1 MENLKKKF
9 IDYINDDN
17 YVPKTMKEIL
27 IDLGYFNPSDLKEF
41 NQIYDILNQMKEQRY
56 YFESKKSRIVSPLMM
71 NLHIGTFISNRK
83 GFGFIRYDK
92 KDIRDLYI
100 PSKDRFTAMNGDR
113 VVAEITK
120 EASGYT
126 RAEGRI
132 VDIVERVTTQIVG
145 RFKDHDNFGFVIPRD
160 DSLCSD
166 IFIPKKYK
174 NSAKEDDVVVVEI
187 IHWQTMEKKNP
198 EGKIVEVLGNK
209 DDRGIEIESIIREHG
224 LPLEFQQKVL
234 DEANYVAVPIPEE
247 EYERRRDLR
256 NESIFTMDGAD
267 AKDLDDA
274 IQVKLLDN
282 GNYLLGVHIADVTHY
297 VREKSN
303 LDKEAL
309 KRATSVYLVDKVI
322 PMLPKQL
329 SNGVCSLN
337 PNEDK
342 LTLSV
347 EMEIDNK
354 GNVVKY
360 DIFESIINSKARMVY
375 TDVSDI
381 LENNDR
387 GKKIKYAELVDDF
400 RYAEKLARI
409 LMKKREKRGA
419 LDFNFPEPYIHLDDK
434 GRPYSIEP
442 YERRIA
448 NRIIEEF
455 MLVANETVA
464 EHFYWLGIPFVY
476 RIHETPSSTKMESLN
491 NFMNQYNII
500 VKGDLEE
507 VHPKSL
513 QKIIKE
519 VEGKQGEKAIH
530 TLILRSLKQAKYSPE
545 CSGHFGLAAKYY
557 CHFTSPI
564 RRYPDLQIHRIIKE
578 YINKGISGRRE
589 DKLKDIVF
597 KASEQSSEMERKAEV
612 AERDIDKYYK
622 CIYMEDKIGEEFT
635 GIISSVTGYGF
646 YVELPDTVEGL
657 VPISSLTQDS
667 YIYDEN
673 KHELIGQGYSNEMH
687 IISFKIGDEV
697 NVKLDSVNPEAREI
711 TFSLL

>member
-1 MENLKKKF
+1 MEEAKKSFISIINSFLYKPLTRKEFVAQLKIENVEEFYKMLDELEKDMYFIETKKGRIIPPTQAGLFVGKF
-9 IDYINDDN
+9 I
-17 YVPKTMKEIL
+17 
-27 IDLGYFNPSDLKEF
+27 S
-41 NQIYDILNQMKEQRY
+41 
-56 YFESKKSRIVSPLMM
+56 
-71 NLHIGTFISNRK
+71 HRK
-83 GFGFIRYDK
+83 GFGFIESDSEHE
-92 KDIRDLYI
+92 RDLYI
-100 PSKDRFTAMNGDR
+100 QSKDVNGAVHGDR

-120 EASGYT
+120 EASGYK
-126 RAEGRI
+126 RAEGKVIQIIKRN
-132 VDIVERVTTQIVG
+132 TTQIVG
-145 RFKDHDNFGFVIPRD
+145 VFKPHENFAFVVPKRNEFRTD
-160 DSLCSD
+160 VY
-166 IFIPKKYK
+166 IPKKFF
-174 NSAKEDDVVVVEI
+174 NEAREDDMVIVEI
-187 IHWQTMEKKNP
+187 TKWEVDDKKP
-198 EGKIVEVLGNK
+198 EGKVIEVLGNK
-209 DDRGIEIESIIREHG
+209 DNRGIEIESIIREHG
-224 LPLEFQQKVL
+224 LPLEFEQKVL
-234 DEANYVAVPIPEE
+234 DEANFVAVPIPNE

-256 NESIFTMDGAD
+256 HKNIFTMDGAD

-274 IQVKLLDN
+274 ICIEMLDN

-303 LDKEAL
+303 LDKESL

-337 PNEDK
+337 AGTDK

-347 EMEIDNK
+347 EMEINEK
-354 GNVVKY
+354 GKVVKY
-360 DIFESIINSKARMVY
+360 DIFESVINSKARMVY

-387 GKKIKYAELVDDF
+387 GLKIKYAELVDDF
-400 RYAEKLARI
+400 RLAEKLARI

-419 LDFNFPEPYIHLDDK
+419 LDFNFPEPYIHLDEN

-464 EHFYWLGIPFVY
+464 EHFYWLGTPFVY

-491 NFMNQYNII
+491 NFMNQYNIL

-578 YINKGISGRRE
+578 YINKGINGRRE

-635 GIISSVTGYGF
+635 GIISGVTGYGF

-673 KHELIGQGYSNEMH
+673 KHELIGQGYGNEMH

-697 NVKLDSVNPEAREI
+697 KVRLDSVNAEAREI
-711 TFSLL
+711 TFNLL

>member
-1 MENLKKKF
+1 
-9 IDYINDDN
+9 
-17 YVPKTMKEIL
+17 MKERIKKEIVDFINSDDYKPMTL
-27 IDLGYFNPSDLKEF
+27 DEISEELKLLEEYTKEDIIEVIKELDNDLYIVYTK
-41 NQIYDILNQMKEQRY
+41 KQR
-56 YFESKKSRIVSPLMM
+56 VLSPLQA
-71 NLHIGTFISNRK
+71 NTHVGTFIAHKK
-83 GFGFIRYDK
+83 GFGFVKYDK
-92 KDIRDLYI
+92 EDMQDLFI
-100 PSKDRFTAMNGDR
+100 PSKNVNHAMHGDR
-113 VVAEITK
+113 VIAEIIK
-120 EASGYT
+120 EASGFK
-126 RAEGRI
+126 RREGSI
-132 VDIVERVTTQIVG
+132 VTVIKRNTHQVVGVFER
-145 RFKDHDNFGFVIPRD
+145 HEHFGFVKPREKSVGDVYIPEK
-160 DSLCSD
+160 
-166 IFIPKKYK
+166 FF
-174 NSAKEDDVVVVEI
+174 NEAEEGDVVVVEL
-187 IHWQTMEKKNP
+187 TCFPYKDKKA
-198 EGKIVEVLGNK
+198 EGKIVEVLGNEN
-209 DDRGIEIESIIREHG
+209 DRGIEIESIIREHG
-224 LPLEFQQKVL
+224 LPLEFNQKVL
-234 DEANYVAVPIPEE
+234 DNANHVAVPIPEE

-256 NESIFTMDGAD
+256 NETIFTMDGAD

-347 EMEIDNK
+347 EMEINDK
-354 GNVVKY
+354 GTVVRY

-419 LDFNFPEPYIHLDDK
+419 LDFNFPEPYIHLDEK

-448 NRIIEEF
+448 NRIIDEF

-491 NFMNQYNII
+491 NFMSQYNII
-500 VKGDLEE
+500 IKGDLEE

-530 TLILRSLKQAKYSPE
+530 TLVLRSLKQAKYSPD

-578 YINKGISGRRE
+578 NLNGGLSSRRQ
-589 DKLKDIVF
+589 DKLKDIVL

-622 CIYMEDKIGEEFT
+622 CIYMENKIGEEFT

-657 VPISSLTQDS
+657 VPIASLIQDS

-687 IISFKIGDEV
+687 IISYKIGDEV
-697 NVKLDSVNPEAREI
+697 KVKLDSVNPEAREI
-711 TFSLL
+711 TFSVL

>member
-1 MENLKKKF
+1 MEEAKKSFISIINSFLYKPLTRKEFVAQLKIENVEEFYKMLDELEKDMYFIETKKGRIIPPTQAGLFVGKF
-9 IDYINDDN
+9 I
-17 YVPKTMKEIL
+17 
-27 IDLGYFNPSDLKEF
+27 S
-41 NQIYDILNQMKEQRY
+41 
-56 YFESKKSRIVSPLMM
+56 
-71 NLHIGTFISNRK
+71 HRK
-83 GFGFIRYDK
+83 GFGFIESDSEHE
-92 KDIRDLYI
+92 RDLYI
-100 PSKDRFTAMNGDR
+100 QSKDVNGAVHGDR

-120 EASGYT
+120 EASGYK
-126 RAEGRI
+126 RAEGKVIQIIKRN
-132 VDIVERVTTQIVG
+132 TTQIVG
-145 RFKDHDNFGFVIPRD
+145 VFKPHENFAFVVPKRNEFRTD
-160 DSLCSD
+160 VY
-166 IFIPKKYK
+166 IPKKFF
-174 NSAKEDDVVVVEI
+174 NEAREDDMVVVEI
-187 IHWQTMEKKNP
+187 TKWEVDDKKP
-198 EGKIVEVLGNK
+198 EGKVIEVLGNK
-209 DDRGIEIESIIREHG
+209 DNRGIEIESIIREHG
-224 LPLEFQQKVL
+224 LPLEFEQKVL

-256 NESIFTMDGAD
+256 NETIFTMDGAD

-347 EMEIDNK
+347 EMEINDK
-354 GNVVKY
+354 GNVIKY

-419 LDFNFPEPYIHLDDK
+419 LDFNFPEPYIHLDGNGK
-434 GRPYSIEP
+434 PYSIEP

>member
-1 MENLKKKF
+1 MDNVKKQIIQLVNDDKYTPMTLTEIAIKLELNDTIEIRELMKELIEEMYIIVTKKDRIISPNQAGMFVGKF
-9 IDYINDDN
+9 I
-17 YVPKTMKEIL
+17 
-27 IDLGYFNPSDLKEF
+27 S
-41 NQIYDILNQMKEQRY
+41 
-56 YFESKKSRIVSPLMM
+56 
-71 NLHIGTFISNRK
+71 HRK
-83 GFGFIRYDK
+83 GFGFVQSDK
-92 KDIRDLYI
+92 EDVRDLYI
-100 PSKDRFTAMNGDR
+100 QSKDINGAMNGDR
-113 VVAEITK
+113 VLAEITR
-120 EASGYT
+120 EASGHM
-126 RAEGRI
+126 RAEGKI
-132 VDIVERVTTQIVG
+132 VNVIKRVTTQIVG
-145 RFKDHDNFGFVIPRD
+145 TFKPHENFGFVIPREKTIN
-160 DSLCSD
+160 SD
-166 IFIPKKYK
+166 VYIAKKFF
-174 NSAKEDDVVVVEI
+174 NNAKEDDVVVVEI
-187 IHWQTMEKKNP
+187 TQWAYNDRKP
-198 EGKIVEVLGNK
+198 EGKIIEVLGNK
-209 DDRGIEIESIIREHG
+209 DNRGIEIESIIREHG

-347 EMEIDNK
+347 EMEINDK
-354 GNVVKY
+354 GIVVKY

-400 RYAEKLARI
+400 RHAEKLAKI

-419 LDFNFPEPYIHLDDK
+419 LDFNFPEPYIHLDNN
-434 GRPYSIEP
+434 GRPYNIEP

-455 MLVANETVA
+455 MLVANETIA
-464 EHFYWLGIPFVY
+464 EHFYWLGVPFVY
-476 RIHETPSSTKMESLN
+476 RIHESPSSTKMESLN
-491 NFMNQYNII
+491 SFMSQYNIL

-589 DKLKDIVF
+589 DKLKDIVL

-622 CIYMEDKIGEEFT
+622 CIYMEDKIGQEFK
-635 GIISSVTGYGF
+635 GIISGVTNYGF

-657 VPISSLTQDS
+657 VPINELKQDS
-667 YIYDEN
+667 YIYNETT
-673 KHELIGQGYSNEMH
+673 HELVGQGYGSEMH
-687 IISFKIGDEV
+687 IISYKIGDEV
-697 NVKLDSVNPEAREI
+697 NVRLENVNPEAREI
-711 TFSLL
+711 TFSVI